1 MGTPLGAQWVSSGDR
16 IDTGPVLI
24 VLRRLLIATYG
35 HQVGLPKVLRS
46 TKGSKELT
54 DGSNVVQQQGFAIV
68 SMTRQARN
76 SDPAAPTVVQDAI
89 LLDPL
94 VWSAKPGPNKY
105 TNN

>member
-1 MGTPLGAQWVSSGDR
+1 MILVSC
-16 IDTGPVLI
+16 
-24 VLRRLLIATYG
+24 
-35 HQVGLPKVLRS
+35 HQAGLPKVLHS

-54 DGSNVVQQQGFAIV
+54 DGSNVVQQQGFVIV

-94 VWSAKPGPNKY
+94 V
-105 TNN
+105 